1 MVTDTQILNTV
12 ACYLLMHVAYRLKTK
27 PVIIVRKAVISRF
40 AVLNLSPFRS
50 PKFLLQLFSFI
61 KLLFSVVL
69 RNKQK
74 NWNTQQLLYSF
85 SSLAERFSL
94 TFCFVL
100 VFNYET
106 HARNISPLG
115 ILFAYFSTTVWI
127 PLDQCDLNTI
137 KKTAL
142 QITLVSEALLMLLPA
157 LLIHNMP
164 NSSIVFGVSHVVI
177 LYLHIP
183 GILETILKKRLNG

>member
-69 RNKQK
+69 RNEQK

-85 SSLAERFSL
+85 SSLAEL

-100 VFNYET
+100 VFNYEA
-106 HARNISPLG
+106 HARSISPLG
-115 ILFAYFSTTVWI
+115 ILFAYFTTTV
-127 PLDQCDLNTI
+127 
-137 KKTAL
+137 
-142 QITLVSEALLMLLPA
+142 
-157 LLIHNMP
+157 
-164 NSSIVFGVSHVVI
+164 
-177 LYLHIP
+177 
-183 GILETILKKRLNG
+183 

>member
-69 RNKQK
+69 RNEQK

-100 VFNYET
+100 FSIMKPMQEISAHLVFCLP
-106 HARNISPLG
+106 ISRRL
-115 ILFAYFSTTVWI
+115 
-127 PLDQCDLNTI
+127 
-137 KKTAL
+137 
-142 QITLVSEALLMLLPA
+142 SE
-157 LLIHNMP
+157 
-164 NSSIVFGVSHVVI
+164 
-177 LYLHIP
+177 YL
-183 GILETILKKRLNG
+183 

>member
-69 RNKQK
+69 RNEQK

-106 HARNISPLG
+106 HARNISTLG

-177 LYLHIP
+177 LYLYIP

>member
-142 QITLVSEALLMLLPA
+142 QITLVSEALSNA
-157 LLIHNMP
+157 CT
-164 NSSIVFGVSHVVI
+164 SIIDTQYAQF
-177 LYLHIP
+177 
-183 GILETILKKRLNG
+183 

>member
-69 RNKQK
+69 RNEQK

-115 ILFAYFSTTVWI
+115 ILFAYFTTTVWI

-164 NSSIVFGVSHVVI
+164 NSSIVLGVSHVVI
-177 LYLHIP
+177 SYLHIP

>member
-61 KLLFSVVL
+61 KLLFLVVL
-69 RNKQK
+69 RNEQK

-177 LYLHIP
+177 LYLHIL

>member
-69 RNKQK
+69 RNEQK

-106 HARNISPLG
+106 HARSISPLG
-115 ILFAYFSTTVWI
+115 ILFAYFTTTVWI

-137 KKTAL
+137 KKKTAL
-142 QITLVSEALLMLLPA
+142 QITLVSEALSNA
-157 LLIHNMP
+157 CT
-164 NSSIVFGVSHVVI
+164 SIIDTQYAQF
-177 LYLHIP
+177 
-183 GILETILKKRLNG
+183 

>member
-69 RNKQK
+69 RNEQK

-85 SSLAERFSL
+85 SSLAERFFFNL
-94 TFCFVL
+94 LFCFGFQLWNPCKKYQPTWYFVC
-100 VFNYET
+100 
-106 HARNISPLG
+106 
-115 ILFAYFSTTVWI
+115 LF
-127 PLDQCDLNTI
+127 LDDCLNTFRSMRSKYN

-142 QITLVSEALLMLLPA
+142 QITLVSEALSNA
-157 LLIHNMP
+157 CT
-164 NSSIVFGVSHVVI
+164 SIIDTQYAQF
-177 LYLHIP
+177 
-183 GILETILKKRLNG
+183 

>member
-69 RNKQK
+69 RYEQK
-74 NWNTQQLLYSF
+74 NWNTQQFFVFGGTIFFNLL
-85 SSLAERFSL
+85 
-94 TFCFVL
+94 FCFGFQLWNPGKKYQPTWYFVC
-100 VFNYET
+100 
-106 HARNISPLG
+106 
-115 ILFAYFSTTVWI
+115 LF
-127 PLDQCDLNTI
+127 LDDCLNTFRSMRSKYN
-137 KKTAL
+137 KKN
-142 QITLVSEALLMLLPA
+142 LVTD
-157 LLIHNMP
+157 
-164 NSSIVFGVSHVVI
+164 NSSFRSPSNASTSIIDTQYAKF
-177 LYLHIP
+177 
-183 GILETILKKRLNG
+183 